1 MLAAQRR
8 AGGAGARAA
17 LLRPPSEPDRA
28 SSAVGE
34 IPIVTEPR
42 AAMTAPPTATAATE
56 RPMTAGEAALS
67 PEVGPP
73 DRDTIFR
80 LREAKKRAAR
90 R

>member
-1 MLAAQRR
+1 MLAARGR

-17 LLRPPSEPDRA
+17 LLRGPATGTREVAAPATTTPEP
-28 SSAVGE
+28 
-34 IPIVTEPR
+34 
-42 AAMTAPPTATAATE
+42 AAAPPGATASADPAPQIT
-56 RPMTAGEAALS
+56 

-80 LREAKKRAAR
+80 LREAKRRASR